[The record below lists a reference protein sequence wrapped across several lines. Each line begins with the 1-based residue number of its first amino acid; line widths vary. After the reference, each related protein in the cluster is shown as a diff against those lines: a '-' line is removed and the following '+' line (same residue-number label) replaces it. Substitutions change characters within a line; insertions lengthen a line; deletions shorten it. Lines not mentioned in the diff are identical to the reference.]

1 MGSLL
6 NLANFLS
13 FSRILLSIPMWFS
26 LKSINANSN
35 IESIY
40 WFLFLCLIIAISDLF
55 DGYVARYY
63 NTVTDIGKFLDPFA
77 DKICV
82 LVFIIYL
89 SIEFGFYY
97 LSLFVVLAIRD
108 IIIAIVSIY
117 FVKTRNL
124 YFQANNYGKWFL
136 FFIAISMILSVVLIP
151 DIINVENKYLITINN
166 VFYIFSWICFLF
178 ATYKYFKTYYLAYS
192 KD

>member
-178 ATYKYFKTYYLAYS
+178 ATYKYFKTYYLAYY

>member
-26 LKSINANSN
+26 LTSINANSN

-178 ATYKYFKTYYLAYS
+178 ATYKYFKTYYLAYY